1 MSKKQ
6 ETDEIL
12 KNLQM
17 ILKNNVEKTK
27 EFAESNT
34 KRNSKGEVL
43 WDEEE

>member
-1 MSKKQ
+1 MSNKQ

-12 KNLQM
+12 KNLQET
-17 ILKNNVEKTK
+17 LKDNFEKAK

-43 WDEEE
+43 WDDKE